1 MRKMFLAAS
10 LLLCPGLC
18 MAQAGGIEKLFAF
31 SSSQQELFY
40 WASGPRVFGLYND
53 GTNRIVVSDGTRQ
66 GTREMAF
73 PGKEGRAAV
82 VIAADDSVAFFA
94 VSEGGSFPYASY
106 TLWRMNADD
115 ILPSMVTDRIFGP
128 LLDSHYSR
136 FRPRAVVHQGRLYW
150 GTESA
155 LWCSNG
161 TEDGTRALVVFDPA
175 HTSASPHWGAMTY
188 AFPSALFPL
197 GDRVLFNAY
206 DGEAGLS
213 LWATDGT
220 PEGTGMI
227 ADLCTCEDILGLP
240 CPSAS
245 DDFHAVV
252 GNGWSAGSVAKLSI
266 TLCFGGYDLN
276 SLGDYGEKELLI
288 RRNGSGFDILPG
300 ENAPRLGASRVG
312 GSLYGLDV
320 RSDALQCSR
329 VDLATL
335 ETDSIPVAPS
345 VSIFTGNAHTALR
358 GRVFTRVFFNEET
371 DQHGLCA
378 WDPLDAA
385 LTLIKAF
392 DPMAGTFYPANDP
405 VLSFPFA
412 TSGGWLYFPWEDS
425 ANGAALWRTDG
436 TPEGTELAADFN
448 DSTAGGFLQSSGSIF
463 AHRQRLYFVQ
473 TDNNASS
480 PPEEKGRAALFVI
493 DHQAGGTAP
502 QAVIYGMSSRVWEGS
517 TVTLRAGG
525 DGLLGHLSYEW
536 FFNGQSLGVYTDT
549 LTLTDV
555 TAFNTGAY
563 TVRIYDDSKGVNE
576 SAPFVLEVL
585 AEGALPL
592 GAGAGLAVFLAAVG
606 ALILRQR
613 TKTAGRDHM
622 RAVLK

>member
-18 MAQAGGIEKLFAF
+18 MAQAGGTEKLFVF

-66 GTREMAF
+66 GSREMAF

-94 VSEGGSFPYASY
+94 VSEGGNFPYASY
-106 TLWRMNADD
+106 TLWRMGADD
-115 ILPSMVTDRIFGP
+115 ALPSMVTDRVFGR
-128 LLDSHYSR
+128 LLGHRYSR
-136 FRPRAVVHQGRLYW
+136 WRPGAVVHQDRLYW

-161 TEDGTRALVVFDPA
+161 TADGTQALVVFDPA

-220 PEGTGMI
+220 PEGTGMV
-227 ADLCTCEDILGLP
+227 ADLCTCEDVGFL
-240 CPSAS
+240 CPSPS

-288 RRNGSGFDILPG
+288 RQNGSGFDILPG
-300 ENAPRLGASRVG
+300 DNAPLLGASRIG

-329 VDLATL
+329 LDLATL
-335 ETDSIPVAPS
+335 ETDSTPVIPS
-345 VSIFTGNAHTALR
+345 VVIPTGNIHAAL
-358 GRVFTRVFFNEET
+358 GGHVFTRVFFNEQT
-371 DQHGLCA
+371 APHGLHA
-378 WDPLDAA
+378 WDPVAGT
-385 LTLIKAF
+385 LTLVKAF
-392 DPMAGTFYPANDP
+392 DPGTGSLYPVNDP

-412 TSGGWLYFPWEDS
+412 TSGGWLYFPWEDLVH
-425 ANGAALWRTDG
+425 GAALWRTDG

-448 DSTAGGFLQSSGSIF
+448 DSTAGGYLLSSGSIF
-463 AHRQRLYFVQ
+463 AHRQRLFFVQ
-473 TDNNASS
+473 VDNNAST

-493 DHQAGGTAP
+493 DHQAGGSAP
-502 QAVIYGMSSRVWEGS
+502 RAVIYGMSSRVWEGS

-525 DGLLGHLSYEW
+525 EGFSGYLSYEW
-536 FFNGQSLGVYTDT
+536 FFNGEPLGVYTST

-555 TAFNTGAY
+555 TAFNAGAY
-563 TVRIYDDSKGVNE
+563 TVRVYDDSKGVYE
-576 SAPFVLEVL
+576 SEPFVLEVL
-585 AEGALPL
+585 AEGALPV
-592 GAGAGLAVFLAAVG
+592 GAGAGLAVLLAAAG
-606 ALILRQR
+606 ALALRRR
-613 TKTAGRDHM
+613 TKTA
-622 RAVLK
+622 